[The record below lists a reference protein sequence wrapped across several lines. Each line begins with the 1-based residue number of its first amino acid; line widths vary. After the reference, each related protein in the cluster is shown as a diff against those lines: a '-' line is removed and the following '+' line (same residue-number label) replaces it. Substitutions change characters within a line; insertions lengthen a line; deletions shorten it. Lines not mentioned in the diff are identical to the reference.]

1 MATLKEQFL
10 GNAAGCA
17 EISPMSE
24 FAEGSF
30 TSYWNFPAVLCCYL
44 FRLRSGAVRGI
55 GMAAGEPI
63 PFRRGVADGRGHA
76 CN

>member
-30 TSYWNFPAVLCCYL
+30 TSYWNFPELCFAVIC
-44 FRLRSGAVRGI
+44 SGCAVARAEDLGW
-55 GMAAGEPI
+55 PL
-63 PFRRGVADGRGHA
+63 VS
-76 CN
+76 